1 MSEPTG
7 DVYNEIM
14 RTIILKK
21 DRIYVLI
28 SFAAFLFCSYILF
41 NIFTLWQASTC
52 SNSFSIKFLQE
63 LCSLYKKEVVSG
75 SLCHSICVSHTIRY
89 QKCTNYRDGK
99 VVIVADA
106 DDLPYPII
114 LKSAKHSFKDFDSI
128 SFKVGDQQ
136 KYPYFSAFRQ
146 IIRDSVLLN
155 LGLNLTFEIDE
166 IGQVWSI
173 DTQTFFES
181 MKWSKRAYVTLM
193 DSVWPLI
200 QQDEYLLLRLNQHLP
215 YMPKLYGTC
224 GYVYAVEYA
233 PPSKLF
239 YSSVIEGGWSA
250 RAKLALGI
258 LDVVRALDFDFHE
271 PLHICDVKPE
281 NFGISST
288 NKRIKLIDT
297 DCLLRDSI
305 IKKELRNKS
314 CHTDQECTFFDCK
327 GWCRTKEKKCANER
341 INTNLQV
348 VCEYI
353 LQGKYFFVG
362 LLKKAPLKLREKLS
376 WLLRQCAYP
385 VTYNNH
391 SFVKYYKRKYF
402 WELYRILQ
410 RSIGIGVHNPGEI

>member
-1 MSEPTG
+1 MRSAEFANWSSGVLSAIGANICVIVVGNLSIHSSRKIDSAIECFPSRLLMKRRNCEGVLSSLVTWVKSSRSRSSSERPVRFNIASLSRSASALEKREGRRGRRWCSLFVLASIVLPYIIFLLAGINNEPTG

-114 LKSAKHSFKDFDSI
+114 L
-128 SFKVGDQQ
+128 
-136 KYPYFSAFRQ
+136 
-146 IIRDSVLLN
+146 N
-155 LGLNLTFEIDE
+155 
-166 IGQVWSI
+166 
-173 DTQTFFES
+173 
-181 MKWSKRAYVTLM
+181 
-193 DSVWPLI
+193 
-200 QQDEYLLLRLNQHLP
+200 
-215 YMPKLYGTC
+215 
-224 GYVYAVEYA
+224 
-233 PPSKLF
+233 
-239 YSSVIEGGWSA
+239 
-250 RAKLALGI
+250 
-258 LDVVRALDFDFHE
+258 
-271 PLHICDVKPE
+271 
-281 NFGISST
+281 ST